1 MYNIRSYVKSEVE
14 SLAKANKVS
23 LAADRIEG
31 IVDSILFDWNE
42 IGDPYADLEDLI
54 TCSRSASVRRCCTK
68 PRISGIVTA
77 SRPCAGTIQRL
88 LLHGPLMAGFN
99 PSFQRKMHLHHYLR
113 IKHACS
119 DHRGQRAARSAIG
132 PVCSAIGRCQICWP
146 R

>member
-54 TCSRSASVRRCCTK
+54 T
-68 PRISGIVTA
+68 
-77 SRPCAGTIQRL
+77 
-88 LLHGPLMAGFN
+88 FN
-99 PSFQRKMHLHHYLR
+99 LDNNLS
-113 IKHACS
+113 HA
-119 DHRGQRAARSAIG
+119 
-132 PVCSAIGRCQICWP
+132 
-146 R
+146 